1 MVSESVGAPTTQKM
15 DFKELIA
22 MINRNT
28 AAQKEQNRRWRQKC
42 GLPDPEPRGE
52 EPPLPAPE
60 REDPLS
66 PAPEPEEEL
75 PLPEPRGEEL
85 PLPEPRGEELPLPE
99 PRGEEL
105 PLPEPRGEELP
116 LPEPRGE
123 ELPLPEPRGEELPLP
138 EPRGEELPLPEPRGE
153 ELPLPEPRGEELT
166 TAPTT
171 TPENQSGA
179 RWCSP
184 LPRRR
189 GSPAGMPRPP
199 SAGPD
204 SQVAALPGT
213 VACLV
218 PYSAPPGLTDI
229 TT

>member
-60 REDPLS
+60 REAPLS

-85 PLPEPRGEELPLPE
+85 PLPEPRGEQPPLPE
-99 PRGEEL
+99 PSEE
-105 PLPEPRGEELP
+105 
-116 LPEPRGE
+116 
-123 ELPLPEPRGEELPLP
+123 
-138 EPRGEELPLPEPRGE
+138 
-153 ELPLPEPRGEELT
+153 
-166 TAPTT
+166 AT
-171 TPENQSGA
+171 TPENQSGN

-204 SQVAALPGT
+204 SRVAALPGT

-218 PYSAPPGLTDI
+218 PYSAPPELTDV